1 MLPAEQIAD
10 LQSRIAEGDDS
21 SAYKELYHLL
31 YHRLH
36 AFAQGIVR
44 NHEVAEE
51 IVSDVFVKL
60 WQQRAR
66 LSQINNL
73 TVYLYVATKNLSYNY
88 LLRRQKETQGGLHE
102 LMQVS
107 VGRFS
112 PSPEQLLI
120 SEEMVR
126 KIEDAIQHL
135 PPKCKLIFK
144 LVKEDGLKYK
154 EIAEILQISV
164 KTIDAQLAIALRKIK
179 KAIQFDLSG
188 NTNRCINTPP
198 ASR

>member
-31 YHRLH
+31 YYRLH

-198 ASR
+198 ASH